1 MLPKSEKHQ
10 FLKSWLKDLS
20 DGLDDG
26 WYNIIPFWI
35 LIFLLIG
42 LAVAY
47 FMPDNFWTTRRD
59 NATVVYAAI
68 LTMNGIILALTWSAF
83 AKIYEN
89 IGAPKF
95 STFLQEH
102 GALEKFLFFV
112 SYTHMTQILALSIS
126 AIALIVTQF
135 EGVGLWWHR
144 SAMVATIGFG
154 IYAIKQAAGSVT
166 VMHDLIRY
174 RAIFDADRV
183 SSNSGTVRMIRPDD
197 DR

>member
-1 MLPKSEKHQ
+1 MLPKPEKHQ
-10 FLKSWLKDLS
+10 FLKSWLQDLS

-26 WYNIIPFWI
+26 WYNIIPFW
-35 LIFLLIG
+35 LITFLVIG

-47 FMPDNFWTTRRD
+47 LMPDSFWTTRRD
-59 NATVVYAAI
+59 NATAVYAAI

-95 STFLQEH
+95 SAFLQKH

-112 SYTHMTQILALSIS
+112 SYTHVSQMIALSVS
-126 AIALIVTQF
+126 AITLIITQF
-135 EGVGLWWHR
+135 EGISLWWQR
-144 SAMVATIGFG
+144 SAMVATIGVG
-154 IYAIKQAAGSVT
+154 VYAIKQAAGSVT

-174 RAIFDADRV
+174 RAIFDAD
-183 SSNSGTVRMIRPDD
+183 STPPNSGTVRMIRPDD